1 MTPFN
6 KGHHINFVRLGEAGA
21 ARAKKDGILEQAR
34 AWEMRADLDRRLS
47 FPLMLSLL
55 SVQTSLYWQ
64 RKRKSWEERCEEV
77 YQRKMEK
84 YAILANEVQDRG
96 WSVWVYPVEVR
107 IPVLAFEIVGILGM

>member
-84 YAILANEVQDRG
+84 YAIMANEVRG
-96 WSVWVYPVEVR
+96 KGVCVYPVEVGCRCVR
-107 IPVLAFEIVGILGM
+107 IPVLAF